1 MEHTMIVA
9 LLMSGIIQLVIG
21 IYVMVQG
28 RKGKNYWFAGLAFS
42 AALYSFSYALE
53 LTADSATAAFAC
65 VTLKCLG
72 MAFLPTFGILTVL
85 EFTGKRPRV
94 VRNVAAALIVFST
107 IAVGIMHSTNLHGLD
122 DGSLSLTKTGV
133 LTITQITP
141 GPWHAVWHLYV
152 NVSFVVGAA
161 LISAEALKAPAGKKS
176 EYLLFLTSLLM
187 PIAAHIIYSMG
198 HSPYGID
205 LAPYSLLG
213 MNVLLLLG
221 LSPNRLFELL
231 SAAKNRVFDNMDDIV
246 FILNREHEVIEANK
260 SASKILGN
268 RAADCIGKHVAEVF
282 DEYPQVVEFVLYNND
297 SAADIA
303 LDDEFSRVF
312 RVRVGTI
319 RGIGLSRH
327 RVLLGKDFVMT
338 NITNEVRMVQAMKDL
353 ADQDPLTGIPNRRWF
368 YSQVERLVAA
378 ARTGSQMA
386 VIMADVDR
394 FKETNDHYG
403 HKAGDEV
410 LRSVASLLARSV
422 RAQDLLARFGGEEF
436 VIAVPGAGLEEAVA
450 LAERLRERIRDM
462 RVMHDGRSIQVTA
475 SFGVAAGSVG
485 PGFDVETLIS
495 QADGALYGAKV
506 AGRDQVVVSNVSA

>member
-1 MEHTMIVA
+1 MIVA

-107 IAVGIMHSTNLHGLD
+107 IAVGIMHSTNLHGLYY
-122 DGSLSLTKTGV
+122 GSLSLTKTGV

-221 LSPNRLFELL
+221 LFPTACSSCCQPQRTG
-231 SAAKNRVFDNMDDIV
+231 SSTTWTTSCSSSTGARG
-246 FILNREHEVIEANK
+246 HEANK

-327 RVLLGKDFVMT
+327 RVLLGKYFVMT

>member
-1 MEHTMIVA
+1 MTSSVWA
-9 LLMSGIIQLVIG
+9 WRS
-21 IYVMVQG
+21 
-28 RKGKNYWFAGLAFS
+28 
-42 AALYSFSYALE
+42 
-53 LTADSATAAFAC
+53 
-65 VTLKCLG
+65 CLRS
-72 MAFLPTFGILTVL
+72 ILTVL
-85 EFTGKRPRV
+85 DSPAKIRV
-94 VRNVAAALIVFST
+94 AETWPALIVFHYS
-107 IAVGIMHSTNLHGLD
+107 GIMHSTNLHGCTTAAYLD
-122 DGSLSLTKTGV
+122 QDRCS
-133 LTITQITP
+133 TITQITP

-327 RVLLGKDFVMT
+327 RVLLGK
-338 NITNEVRMVQAMKDL
+338 
-353 ADQDPLTGIPNRRWF
+353 
-368 YSQVERLVAA
+368 YS
-378 ARTGSQMA
+378 
-386 VIMADVDR
+386 
-394 FKETNDHYG
+394 
-403 HKAGDEV
+403 
-410 LRSVASLLARSV
+410 
-422 RAQDLLARFGGEEF
+422 
-436 VIAVPGAGLEEAVA
+436 
-450 LAERLRERIRDM
+450 
-462 RVMHDGRSIQVTA
+462 
-475 SFGVAAGSVG
+475 
-485 PGFDVETLIS
+485 
-495 QADGALYGAKV
+495 
-506 AGRDQVVVSNVSA
+506 